1 MRYDHAG
8 TPVDLIKGAPE
19 SVFALS
25 KPDPDLE
32 NQLNAS
38 IKSGFRTIAAGF
50 KKSSEEKY
58 TLAGLI
64 SFDDPIREEVKPA
77 ICEFSSA
84 GVRVM
89 MITGDHAGTAARVAD
104 EAGITVD
111 TVLTGE
117 EIRGMSSEELREAVR
132 SCNVF
137 TRITQEVK
145 LRIVTALHEN
155 GEVVAVT
162 GDGINDAPALK
173 AADIGISF
181 GISGTDVAKEASDMI
196 LANDDFTALVDAIIE
211 GRRLYEN
218 MFKCIMYTLAS
229 KIGLVFMLLI
239 PILLDVPLPF
249 APIQIIIMELFM
261 DLSASTS
268 FVVEP
273 GESDL
278 LKQKPRGPSEKFMN
292 RKMISGIFTGSLT
305 LIAVVL
311 FVYFFS
317 WFTTGDLGAAQTY
330 AFVAWLFCHILLAMN
345 MRTSRVPLSR
355 VGYFSSKAMNIWM
368 IGVIVFLIIIL
379 NVAFF
384 IEYLKLSE
392 VDLLPIFG
400 IVLLSFAA
408 TYWIELRKILRI
420 KNGGVSGPG
429 SLV

>member
-137 TRITQEVK
+137 TRITPEVK

-249 APIQIIIMELFM
+249 APIQIIIMELFI

-278 LKQKPRGPSEKFMN
+278 LKQKPRDPSEKFMN

-355 VGYFSSKAMNIWM
+355 VG
-368 IGVIVFLIIIL
+368 
-379 NVAFF
+379 
-384 IEYLKLSE
+384 
-392 VDLLPIFG
+392 
-400 IVLLSFAA
+400 
-408 TYWIELRKILRI
+408 
-420 KNGGVSGPG
+420 
-429 SLV
+429 